1 MTIFGHTEW
10 KHGAHNDVSKAV
22 DGGQRKLE
30 SDLLCSAFAA
40 GKYFDG
46 VAGDCFDLGGLAIDD
61 KIEYI
66 RSTENTCIE
75 IFENGDGGGVSISH
89 CGDEWIQVDE
99 ALFEKVSRVCCV
111 EAESSDNLA
120 TEAPGWH

>member
-1 MTIFGHTEW
+1 LTIFGHTERR
-10 KHGAHNDVSKAV
+10 HGAHNAVEAV

-30 SDLLCSAFAA
+30 SDLCSAFAA

-46 VAGDCFDLGGLAIDD
+46 VAGECFNLGGLAIDD

-75 IFENGDGGGVSISH
+75 IFENGDGGGLSLSH

-99 ALFEKVSRVCCV
+99 ALSDKVSRVCCV
-111 EAESSDNLA
+111 VAESSDNLA